1 MALSV
6 NTNITSLGVQKNL
19 NKASDALSQSMNRLS
34 SGLKINS
41 AKDDAAGM
49 QIANRLNNQ
58 VKGLNVAIANAN
70 NGVSIAQTAEG
81 AMQESTNTLQRLR
94 ELALQAAN
102 GDKSDADRVS
112 LQQEFTA
119 KVGELNRIASTTT
132 FGGRNLLDGS
142 FSNVAFQIGANAN
155 ETISFGMTDISS
167 TALKGNYKEASV
179 NSTALTGLAATAT
192 GSVLTDKATT
202 TGTATTGTAAAG
214 ATAATDTLK
223 INGTVISL
231 GAFADT
237 DKGAAAVEAINKQT
251 ATTGVT
257 ASADA
262 DGVLTLSSTKA
273 IKLEAGEVAAAI
285 PGPPP
290 VAAKTDGLASLNLT
304 AAANIPTTS
313 NLTSAGS
320 ISVNGTEVKWDKNA
334 TMASVLTDL
343 TAAAGGTATGA
354 SATFTEGRVKL
365 TSGDGADIKLSNTTS
380 GSLSQLGLSAGTT
393 QAKLTADTSI
403 DVNGVEVKFK
413 KGDTADAVVAS
424 INSASTGVQA
434 SKNADGTLNLFA
446 DKDITIKDGSAG
458 TGLKALGL
466 TAVSDA
472 GTKAAVTMETSVSD
486 LNILTAAASQ
496 QAVQALDDAMQQ
508 IDSQRS
514 QLGAV
519 QNRFASTVAN
529 LQSISQNSSAAKGR
543 VEDADFASE
552 AAELTKQQTLQ
563 QASTAILSQ
572 ANQLPSSVL
581 KLLQ

>member
-167 TALKGNYKEASV
+167 TALKGNYKEAAV
-179 NSTALTGLAATAT
+179 NGTAMTGLAATAT
-192 GSVLTDKATT
+192 GSVVADKAVA
-202 TGTATTGTAAAG
+202 TGSAAATVLAGEAININGTDITLGTGAAGTAAA
-214 ATAATDTLK
+214 T
-223 INGTVISL
+223 S
-231 GAFADT
+231 
-237 DKGAAAVEAINKQT
+237 AVAAINAQT

-262 DGVLTLSSTKA
+262 TGKVSLVSDKA
-273 IKLEAGEVAAAI
+273 IVLAAPTAG
-285 PGPPP
+285 
-290 VAAKTDGLASLNLT
+290 TSGLGALGLT
-304 AAANIPTTS
+304 AGTEAVSSDMTA
-313 NLTSAGS
+313 AGS
-320 ISVNGTEVKWDKNA
+320 ISVNGNA
-334 TMASVLTDL
+334 VAWAVGDTKASLLTKL
-343 TAAAGGTATGA
+343 ETAAGGTATGA
-354 SATFTEGRVKL
+354 SATFGADGRFKV
-365 TSGDGADIKLSNTTS
+365 TSGNGADIKLANTS
-380 GSLSQLGLSAGTT
+380 AGSLSQLGLSAGTT

-413 KGDTADAVVAS
+413 KGDTSDAIVAS

-458 TGLKALGL
+458 TGLAALGL
-466 TAVSDA
+466 TTVAAA
-472 GTKAAVTMETSVSD
+472 GTKTAVTMETSVSD
-486 LNILTAAASQ
+486 LNILTAASSQ
-496 QAVQALDDAMQQ
+496 QAIQALDDAMQQ